1 MSSTAH
7 STEEHDAFQ
16 AQTEAACRKR
26 CCSQIAHYNMQWI
39 KEYKGYKGHVHLIG
53 GFDNIYITLSIPN
66 SVINGRWFPWV
77 EPPSSEA
84 MQMKSKPPQLGHLGQ
99 QALPS
104 SEGQRSRWSQ
114 CKVHSPRSNN
124 DSLDMSWQWR
134 KVAWKVACY
143 STACCILLPKRQAS
157 GSNSCPWC
165 DPSLGIQFSMSR
177 ATKLKSRISSKA
189 KSYDTAFAKKSELE
203 RCCIFFLNL
212 PILQYVAITETC
224 NNSMQAWATILQ
236 ARAELKQN
244 GTSLLGI

>member
-7 STEEHDAFQ
+7 GTEEHDAFQ

-124 DSLDMSWQWR
+124 DSLDMSWHVLTCLDSEE
-134 KVAWKVACY
+134 KLLEKLLVTVLLVAFCCQNAKHRAA
-143 STACCILLPKRQAS
+143 TAVLGVIQAWEF
-157 GSNSCPWC
+157 NSRCQEPR
-165 DPSLGIQFSMSR
+165 SSR
-177 ATKLKSRISSKA
+177 AEFPA
-189 KSYDTAFAKKSELE
+189 
-203 RCCIFFLNL
+203 
-212 PILQYVAITETC
+212 
-224 NNSMQAWATILQ
+224 
-236 ARAELKQN
+236 KQN
-244 GTSLLGI
+244 RTTLRLQRNRNSKGVVFFSWICLSCST

>member
-7 STEEHDAFQ
+7 GTEEHDAFQ

-124 DSLDMSWQWR
+124 DSLDMSWHVLTVKKSCLKSCLLQYCLLHFAAKTPSIGQQQLSLVWSKLGNSILDVKSHEAQEPNFQQSKIVRHCVCKEIGTR
-134 KVAWKVACY
+134 KVLY
-143 STACCILLPKRQAS
+143 
-157 GSNSCPWC
+157 
-165 DPSLGIQFSMSR
+165 
-177 ATKLKSRISSKA
+177 
-189 KSYDTAFAKKSELE
+189 
-203 RCCIFFLNL
+203 FFLESAYPAVCSHHRDL
-212 PILQYVAITETC
+212 
-224 NNSMQAWATILQ
+224 
-236 ARAELKQN
+236 
-244 GTSLLGI
+244 